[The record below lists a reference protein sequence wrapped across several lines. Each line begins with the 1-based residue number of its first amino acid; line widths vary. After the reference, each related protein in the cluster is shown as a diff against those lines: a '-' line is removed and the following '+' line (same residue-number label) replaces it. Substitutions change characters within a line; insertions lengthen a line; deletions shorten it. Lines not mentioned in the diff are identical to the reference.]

1 MGENMRFNLSDNP
14 VAHALARFLD
24 LIMLN
29 IIFVICSLPIITIGA
44 SATAMYTVMLKMVK
58 DEEGYIVKGFFQAFK
73 ENFKVSTIA
82 WLVILP
88 INLIIY
94 WNIYLSNYLPVL
106 SNVFMVF
113 FFILG
118 MVSMFGCVYVF
129 PLIARYENPLKI
141 TFKNAFLLAIARL
154 PFTILLV
161 IIHVAPVFITF
172 LDVRTLVFGI
182 LVWLG
187 IGFSLV
193 AWLNSIVLRRV
204 FVIFEDKENEN
215 DDKDEKEV

>member
-1 MGENMRFNLSDNP
+1 MGFNLSDNP

-24 LIMLN
+24 FIMLN

-44 SATAMYTVMLKMVK
+44 STTAMYTVMLKIVK
-58 DEEGYIVKGFFQAFK
+58 NEEGYIVKGFFQAFK
-73 ENFKVSTIA
+73 ENFKMSTIA
-82 WLVILP
+82 WLIILP

-94 WNIYLSNYLPVL
+94 WNIYLSNYLPVF
-106 SNVFMVF
+106 SNAFMVF

-118 MVSMFGCVYVF
+118 MVSLFGCVYVF
-129 PLIARYENPLKI
+129 PLIARYENPLKA
-141 TFKNAFLLAIARL
+141 TFKNAFLLAVARL

-161 IIHVAPVFITF
+161 IIHVVPVFITI
-172 LDVRTLVFGI
+172 LDGQTLIIGI

-193 AWLNSIVLRRV
+193 AWLSSIVLRRV
-204 FVIFEDKENEN
+204 FVIFEEKEDE
-215 DDKDEKEV
+215 KDEKEG

>member
-1 MGENMRFNLSDNP
+1 MNMGFNLSDNP

-58 DEEGYIVKGFFQAFK
+58 NEEGYIVKGFFIAFK
-73 ENFKVSTIA
+73 ENFKMSTIA
-82 WLVILP
+82 WLIILP
-88 INLIIY
+88 INLLIY
-94 WNIYLSNYLPVL
+94 WNIYLSNYLPVF
-106 SNVFMVF
+106 SNAFMIF

-129 PLIARYENPLKI
+129 PLIARYENPLKV
-141 TFKNAFLLAIARL
+141 TFKNAFLLAVARL

-161 IIHVAPVFITF
+161 IIHVVPVFITI
-172 LDVRTLVFGI
+172 LDGQTLIIGI

-204 FVIFEDKENEN
+204 FVIFEEKEDE
-215 DDKDEKEV
+215 KDEKEG